1 MKKRHRRRQRSDQ
14 RRTPSVAVPTR
25 RSDNIEIE
33 SQWNEGRA
41 SAVAGRY
48 DEAID
53 LLERVARNSLD
64 SGSRATVF
72 NDLGVAYAAGGRF
85 DLASARLDEA
95 HRLAPRNELVIANR
109 LALDRRERDDSLI
122 YQLSNLKSCSD
133 SEPACPPRSS
143 ADDSAP
149 VRVAIVS
156 FLFNWPSTGGG
167 IVHTLELAKF
177 LAMAGFDVLHVY
189 ARQEDWGVGRV
200 VGDLPYPSHCLEF
213 FRESDWNLKSI
224 QARFREAIQEYQP
237 DHVIITDSWNMK
249 PRLAEALAEFP
260 FILRLQALEC
270 LCPLNNLRLLP
281 GPAQCPRHQLA
292 TPAACQ
298 DCLQVRGHLSGSLHQ
313 AERQL
318 AEVGSPEYPDLL
330 RRMFAEAEAV
340 LVVNPMTEAMVSPF
354 CRQVR
359 VCPSGFDP
367 SRFPWPWP
375 SETDRAPPD
384 RRSIFFAG
392 LVEEGIKGFQ
402 VLHEACQRLWQKRH
416 DFELVATGD
425 PPGQVDDFTRFV
437 GWLSQE
443 ELPAHLRRSDIL
455 AFPTIAQEALGRTAV
470 EAMAVGRPVVASRI
484 GGLPYTIGEGA
495 GLLFEPGDVD
505 DLAAKLES
513 LLDHPELC
521 EQMGRAGRRRFES
534 EFTWP
539 HIIDRHYRPL
549 LAKVA
554 HRS

>member
-1 MKKRHRRRQRSDQ
+1 MKKRRRRRQQSGHRPLTS
-14 RRTPSVAVPTR
+14 TALPTM
-25 RSDNIEIE
+25 RSDNIDIE
-33 SQWNEGRA
+33 SLWNEGRA

-48 DEAID
+48 EAAID
-53 LLERVARNSLD
+53 LLEQVARNSLD

-72 NDLGVAYAAGGRF
+72 NDLGAAYAGGGRIE
-85 DLASARLDEA
+85 LAAARLTEA
-95 HRLAPRNELVIANR
+95 HRLAPGNELVVANLETLR
-109 LALDRRERDDSLI
+109 RRESDASLI
-122 YQLSNLKSCSD
+122 SQVSSKKSFSD
-133 SEPACPPRSS
+133 SETSS
-143 ADDSAP
+143 PSPTRVSDSMSA
-149 VRVAIVS
+149 RVAIVS

-177 LAMAGFDVLHVY
+177 LALAGFDVLHVY
-189 ARQEDWGVGRV
+189 TRQTDWGVGRV
-200 VGDLPYPSHCLEF
+200 VGELPYPSRCLE
-213 FRESDWNLKSI
+213 FRESDWNLQSI

-237 DHVIITDSWNMK
+237 DHVIVTDSWNMK

-260 FILRLQALEC
+260 FILRLQAMEC

-292 TPAACQ
+292 TPTACQ
-298 DCLQVRGHLSGSLHQ
+298 ECLQVRGHLSGSLHQ

-318 AEVGSPEYPDLL
+318 AEVGSSEYPDLL

-375 SETDRAPPD
+375 DEIDRTPAD
-384 RRSIFFAG
+384 CRSIFFAG
-392 LVEEGIKGFQ
+392 LVDEGIKGFH

-416 DFELVATGD
+416 DFELVATGN

-443 ELPAHLRRSDIL
+443 ELPAHLRRSDML

-495 GLLFEPGDVD
+495 GLLFEPGDAD
-505 DLAAKLES
+505 DLAAKLET
-513 LLDHPELC
+513 LLDDPELC

-554 HRS
+554 HPT